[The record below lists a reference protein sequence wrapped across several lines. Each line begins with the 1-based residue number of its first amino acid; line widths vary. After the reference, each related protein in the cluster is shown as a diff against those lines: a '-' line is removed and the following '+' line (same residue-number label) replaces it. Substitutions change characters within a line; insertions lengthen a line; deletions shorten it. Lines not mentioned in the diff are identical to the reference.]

1 MEPERLG
8 ALRERTVTE
17 ALALVAERGEDGLT
31 MRGLAKRVGI
41 STTAMYQLYEGK
53 SDIVREV
60 RLRGLNEMNDA
71 LAPAFRHED
80 PVERLREMSRAYVA
94 FARAR
99 PWLYRLLFT
108 NAPVTFEEDATE
120 QANTSLRGVQKALA
134 EGIQQGRFRPDLDV
148 AMTPLRLWA
157 RNHGLILLILTRKL
171 GQPHPMLAVRD
182 EDAFVERYVEQTVRG
197 LLA

>member
-1 MEPERLG
+1 
-8 ALRERTVTE
+8 
-17 ALALVAERGEDGLT
+17 

-60 RLRGLNEMNDA
+60 RLRGLDEMNKA
-71 LAPAFRHED
+71 LAPAFDVDD

-108 NAPVTFEEDATE
+108 NAPVAFAAEEDQ
-120 QANTSLRGVQKALA
+120 QANASLHRVQKALA
-134 EGIQQGRFRPDLDV
+134 DGIETGRFRADLDLS
-148 AMTPLRLWA
+148 MTPLRLWA

-171 GQPHPMLAVRD
+171 GQPHPMLAVPD

-197 LLA
+197 LMA